1 MKNETNY
8 YDNLDELDKE
18 TLEKLEILSKGVE
31 AGIVTPEE
39 FLRIKASYEIC
50 ARESCAIKS
59 YEEKYGLVDDLD
71 IDDGIILNGSFETT
85 LDTEDDE

>member
-8 YDNLDELDKE
+8 YDNIEELDEE
-18 TLEKLEILSKGVE
+18 TLEKLEVLSKGVE

-50 ARESCAIKS
+50 ARESRVIKC

-71 IDDGIILNGSFETT
+71 IDDGIVLIGSFETV
-85 LDTEDDE
+85 LDTEDD